1 MKYYRNFNEVKCVTK
16 MNNNGVLECWQDTLA
31 YKSCSPDIRKHRK
44 NIIKLGIIMVL
55 IAF

>member
-1 MKYYRNFNEVKCVTK
+1 MHNHKFFIKVKCVTK
-16 MNNNGVLECWQDTLA
+16 MNNNRVLESCKDALA

-44 NIIKLGIIMVL
+44 NIIKRGIIMVL